1 MQERLKELP
10 KRLLELWN
18 KYTSKQKTIIVSVFS
33 GIVLA
38 LAVLIVLLSRT
49 KYVTLSTF
57 KTTNIAT
64 GVVQLLDENGIKYK
78 LKDDNLTVEVDEKRQ
93 TDAVVLVAQSDLEKE
108 GFGIE
113 DLLNTSISTTSGER
127 LTRNHL
133 YLQSELRQNI
143 ESMVGVDEAKINYAP
158 QDSST
163 TILTAQ
169 KNTPASVFLT
179 VNEEFDT
186 TTTPEAIAVQVAFAL
201 GNSTTEEIRVVNQY
215 GVILYDGP
223 KPDDEEMTQDEID
236 AFKEEL
242 TLAYKNLVYAGFVA
256 NQFQLTEVMPALTI
270 NMDKKETYTER
281 YYPDNPDM
289 DQGYFAHYESYS
301 ATGVTG
307 DGDIPGTDSNDEVDY
322 MLVDSM
328 GGSSSVD
335 SESIDYLYN
344 KQITNEIYEV
354 GVVDKDTSSI
364 SVVATHVDEVSEAEL
379 REKGMLTE
387 DMTYEQFKLLYGK
400 PSKTTPHP
408 DLYDMVAKATG
419 IPVENIHITTYDQY
433 KFIEVLEEPVDW
445 EFILTIVLAVLLL
458 AFLAY
463 VVFRG
468 MSPVEVTEVE
478 PELNYSEILAEH
490 GNNASLEDVEFGEK
504 SETRILIEKFFD
516 ENPESVA
523 MLLRTWLNDEY

>member
-33 GIVLA
+33 GVVLA

-57 KTTNIAT
+57 ETTNIAT

-78 LKDDNLTVEVDEKRQ
+78 LLDDNLTVEVDRKRQ
-93 TDAVVLVAQSDLEKE
+93 TDAVVLVAQSDLEKD
-108 GFGIE
+108 GFGIN
-113 DLLNTSISTTSGER
+113 DLLSTSISTTSGER

-133 YLQSELRQNI
+133 YLQSELSQKI
-143 ESMVGVDEAKINYAP
+143 EAMVGVDKADIHYIP

-163 TILTAQ
+163 TILTAK

-179 VNEEFDT
+179 VNEEFNENVM
-186 TTTPEAIAVQVAFAL
+186 PESIAVAVAYAL
-201 GNSTTEEIRVVNQY
+201 GNDSTNEIRVVNQY
-215 GVILYDGP
+215 GVLLYDGP
-223 KPDDEEMTQDEID
+223 KPEDEEMTQDEIM
-236 AFKEEL
+236 AFKDEIA
-242 TLAYKNLVYAGFVA
+242 LAYRNLVYAGFVA
-256 NQFQLTEVMPALTI
+256 NNYQLTEVMPSITV
-270 NMDKKETYTER
+270 NMDKKNVYTER
-281 YYPDNPDM
+281 YYPDGEGM
-289 DQGYFAHYESYS
+289 EQGYQSHYQSYS
-301 ATGVTG
+301 ATGVTE
-307 DGDIPGTDSNDEVDY
+307 DGDIPGTDSNDEPDY
-322 MLVDSM
+322 MLVNSM

-335 SESIDYLYN
+335 SVSYDMIYN
-344 KQITNEIYEV
+344 KQISNEIYES
-354 GVVDKDTSSI
+354 GVVDKETSSI
-364 SVVATHVDEVSEAEL
+364 SVVATHVEEVSEAEL
-379 REKGMLTE
+379 REKGIMTE
-387 DMTYEQFKLLYGK
+387 EVTYEQFQLMNGK
-400 PSKTTPHP
+400 PRKTEPHE
-408 DLYDMVAKATG
+408 DLYEMVSKATG

-445 EFILTIVLAVLLL
+445 EFILTIVLAILLL

-468 MSPVEVTEVE
+468 MKPVEVTEVE

-490 GNNASLEDVEFGEK
+490 GDNASLENVEFGDK
-504 SETRILIEKFFD
+504 SETLILIEKFFD